1 MKVLV
6 IGLGKLGLPLATVI
20 ASSGYMVLGY
30 DKSIPLVNSLNSNN
44 FKSSEPELLNLLTK
58 NRSKLRFTASICE
71 EELDDIDLIF
81 VIVPTPS
88 LSNGEFSNE
97 YILSTISEIGP
108 CLRAKNSKTVIC
120 IVSTVMPG
128 SCDGEIKT
136 QLESVIGE
144 PLGRKVGLCYH
155 PEFIALGSV
164 IKNLYFPDY
173 QLLGVS
179 DIWGF

>member
-81 VIVPTPS
+81 VI
-88 LSNGEFSNE
+88 F
-97 YILSTISEIGP
+97 
-108 CLRAKNSKTVIC
+108 
-120 IVSTVMPG
+120 
-128 SCDGEIKT
+128 
-136 QLESVIGE
+136 
-144 PLGRKVGLCYH
+144 VGK
-155 PEFIALGSV
+155 PRT
-164 IKNLYFPDY
+164 
-173 QLLGVS
+173 
-179 DIWGF
+179 